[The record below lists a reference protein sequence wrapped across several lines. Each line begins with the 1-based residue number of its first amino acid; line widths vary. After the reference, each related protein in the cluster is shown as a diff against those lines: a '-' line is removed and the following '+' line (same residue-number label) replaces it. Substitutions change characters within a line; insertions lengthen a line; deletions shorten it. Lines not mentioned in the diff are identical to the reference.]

1 MIKVIDREIGLK
13 FNEDDE
19 VESQERIKIDL
30 VSRLTF
36 V

>member
-1 MIKVIDREIGLK
+1 MIKVIDREIGVK

-19 VESQERIKIDL
+19 VENQEIIKIDL